1 MNFIETMA
9 LYRAISAFSLDCS
22 NESPKICIVDNQ
34 KEGYVLKIRMESAP
48 EYCHWSCI
56 KNFSKNHNFQVTEDG
71 KYLSI
76 QLP

>member
-9 LYRAISAFSLDCS
+9 LYRAISAFSPHCS
-22 NESPKICIVDNQ
+22 NKPPKISIVDNQ

-48 EYCHWSCI
+48 TYCNWCCI
-56 KNFSKNHNFQVTEDG
+56 KNFSKYNDFEVTEDG